1 MFGLVKHFQIFR
13 KVFEHTYE
21 ILEVTWK
28 KDQLYNESKQSSKNK
43 QKFKENDHL
52 QQVMN
57 SIE

>member
-13 KVFEHTYE
+13 KVSEHTYE
-21 ILEVTWK
+21 ILEATWK